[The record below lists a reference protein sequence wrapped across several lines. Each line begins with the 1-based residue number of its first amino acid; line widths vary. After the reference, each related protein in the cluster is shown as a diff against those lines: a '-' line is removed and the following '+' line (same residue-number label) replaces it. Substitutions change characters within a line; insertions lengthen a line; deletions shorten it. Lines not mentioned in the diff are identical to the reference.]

1 MLGRYC
7 LPVGVVNTCPTVRSL
22 IFSLGRSGRFCRR
35 FVDRSPLARQVVV
48 VGLVVLVLVAVVVV
62 AAA

>member
-7 LPVGVVNTCPTVRSL
+7 LPVGVVNTWPTVRSL

-35 FVDRSPLARQVVV
+35 RVDLDRLPDPDSSSSSSRSLLKNG
-48 VGLVVLVLVAVVVV
+48 GLWEA
-62 AAA
+62 